1 VADFFQLASKKP
13 KHEHLTMALTLYS
26 YFRSST
32 AYRVRIALNLKGLV
46 YNQVGINLLAK
57 ANRDTSYLSVNPQ
70 GRVPALLTEDR
81 VLLTQSLTIME
92 WLDETYPTLPQGAYA
107 RAKVRAAAHVMATD
121 IHALQNSS
129 TTAWLR
135 EKLSATPEQIQEW
148 YDHWM
153 GSGLESVENLIE
165 PGPFCF
171 GSAPTLADVCLI
183 PQLASARRVGVA
195 FAHLP
200 KIVAVASACEKLE
213 AFAKAAPAAQPD
225 AF

>member
-1 VADFFQLASKKP
+1 MSLI
-13 KHEHLTMALTLYS
+13 LYS

-32 AYRVRIALNLKGLV
+32 AYRVRIALNLKGLS
-46 YNQVGINLLAK
+46 YDQVPINLLTK
-57 ANRDTSYLSVNPQ
+57 ANRDAGYLSVNPQ
-70 GRVPALLTEDR
+70 GRVPALLTEDG
-81 VLLTQSLTIME
+81 VLLTQSLAIME
-92 WLDETYPTLPQGAYA
+92 WLDETYPSPALLPQGAYA

-135 EKLSATPEQIQEW
+135 EKLSSTPEQIQDW
-148 YDHWM
+148 YNHWM
-153 GSGLESVENLIE
+153 GSGLESVERLIE

-171 GSAPTLADVCLI
+171 GATPSLADVCLI
-183 PQLASARRVGVA
+183 PQLASASRVGVA

-200 KIVAVASACEKLE
+200 KIMAVAAACEKLE
-213 AFAKAAPAAQPD
+213 AFSKAAPAVQPD

>member
-1 VADFFQLASKKP
+1 MMS
-13 KHEHLTMALTLYS
+13 MTLYS

-32 AYRVRIALNLKGLV
+32 AYRVRIALNLKGLS
-46 YNQVGINLLAK
+46 YDQVAINLLAK
-57 ANRDTSYLSVNPQ
+57 ANRDADYLTVNPQ
-70 GRVPALLTEDR
+70 GRVPALLTDDG

-92 WLDETYPTLPQGAYA
+92 WLDETYPEPAFLPKGAYA

-135 EKLSATPEQIQEW
+135 NKLSATPEHIQDW
-148 YDHWM
+148 YNHWM
-153 GSGLESVENLIE
+153 GSGLETVENLIE

-171 GSAPTLADVCLI
+171 GATPSLADICLI
-183 PQLASARRVGVA
+183 PQLASANRVGVA

-200 KIVAVASACEKLE
+200 KITAVAAACEKLE